1 MAVTPHEHTATVQRA
16 WCREKGVITPVLTL
30 VLLTMLG
37 LVLPSEERGLVLPSE
52 EREVS
57 EIAAI
62 SIDDEPGQLLISVG
76 DEPAPSDR
84 VEPAEGSADL
94 VHQGVWESVQDR
106 LHHTVFSR
114 WGLIEQRELD
124 RSTRGQAD

>member
-1 MAVTPHEHTATVQRA
+1 MNMAVTPHEHTATVQRA
-16 WCREKGVITPVLTL
+16 WCREKRVITPVLTL
-30 VLLTMLG
+30 VLLTML
-37 LVLPSEERGLVLPSE
+37 GLVLPSE

-76 DEPAPSDR
+76 DEPAPSGR

-114 WGLIEQRELD
+114 WGLIEQRGLD